1 MNYNGLIQIYI
12 GQFNKHGES
21 ALKTI
26 CNLTVPSKII
36 LSAYKKLTPIEDLP
50 TKEKNEL
57 WEYAKQMYPD
67 GDKETRMRFIKITHT
82 IGHLL

>member
-1 MNYNGLIQIYI
+1 MYKSLLKYYLDYFQE
-12 GQFNKHGES
+12 HGEP
-21 ALKTI
+21 ALVRI
-26 CNLTVPSKII
+26 CNCIVPSKII
-36 LSAYKKLTPIEDLP
+36 IRAYKKLTPIEDLP